1 MTLTRNNGQLRNK
14 GTHLFSSN
22 IKQIMSYNNRSN
34 QEHSK
39 KHSTS
44 RDQIGAC
51 YYQSNSILFNSRS
64 SRHSMGNLGSSSL
77 LLGGGGATEENL
89 NSSGATSIYGSG
101 TTLLGMTSP
110 VKSAIRSKAN
120 SLTNTYI
127 RASERSS
134 NSSKL
139 EEYGNGRVITEES
152 EQSVD

>member
-1 MTLTRNNGQLRNK
+1 
-14 GTHLFSSN
+14 
-22 IKQIMSYNNRSN
+22 
-34 QEHSK
+34 
-39 KHSTS
+39 
-44 RDQIGAC
+44 
-51 YYQSNSILFNSRS
+51 
-64 SRHSMGNLGSSSL
+64 MGNLGSSSL

-152 EQSVD
+152 EQSVDQCKANLYLLKQNLNRKVKKVSPVVKEGKDGGHSRQ